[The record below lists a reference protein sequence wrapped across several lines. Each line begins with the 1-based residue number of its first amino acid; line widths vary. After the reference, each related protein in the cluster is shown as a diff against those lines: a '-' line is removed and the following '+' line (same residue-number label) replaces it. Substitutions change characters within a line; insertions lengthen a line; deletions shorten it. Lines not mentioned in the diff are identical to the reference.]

1 MYTYIY
7 GCALKAEKKKKNL
20 FSHHIKYYLFVLFLR
35 LSQLCLSTLKLSPVC
50 LTAAG
55 PLEAQRHRQWLIFAL
70 ICAVGAVVDGFD
82 LICAVGAGFV
92 LIFAVGV
99 MVSGGGFSG

>member
-1 MYTYIY
+1 MVD
-7 GCALKAEKKKKNL
+7 G
-20 FSHHIKYYLFVLFLR
+20 FD
-35 LSQLCLSTLKLSPVC
+35 
-50 LTAAG
+50 
-55 PLEAQRHRQWLIFAL
+55 L

-99 MVSGGGFSG
+99 IVSGGGFSG